1 MLKPLRE
8 ALDAGISGGIHR
20 YSMSQIVAVLHSY
33 ALCGRTV
40 LTPGGCQIGYLW
52 STLAVINSWFE
63 CKELR
68 EKCQPYCAATR
79 LPSPTGL

>member
-40 LTPGGCQIGYLW
+40 LTPGGCQIGYLDG
-52 STLAVINSWFE
+52 A
-63 CKELR
+63 
-68 EKCQPYCAATR
+68 Y
-79 LPSPTGL
+79 